1 MTPLRKRMIEALE
14 LRGSSPKT
22 IKLYVDCTARFA
34 RHFNKSPEHLGTEEV
49 RQYLLYLVHERKVAW
64 STYKQALAALRFL
77 YRWVLGRGEVVEDI
91 RAPRPER
98 RLPVVLSFAE
108 VHRFF
113 AAITSF
119 KHRTLLMFAYAAGLR
134 VSEAGRVRV
143 ADIDSERMVIRVVQG
158 KRKKDRYTILSPL
171 LLQMLRHYW
180 WAARPKDYL
189 FPGRG
194 RTGHATNSTVQRAC
208 LDAQAAAGL
217 GKDVTPHTLRHS
229 FATHL
234 LEAGTDLRVIQE
246 LLGHASPRT
255 TAMYTHVS
263 TKLIG
268 RTKSPLDLLVANHAA
283 QTVERTEVAE
293 AQTDA

>member
-1 MTPLRKRMIEALE
+1 MTPLRQRMIDALE
-14 LRGSSPKT
+14 LRGLSPKT
-22 IKLYVDCTARFA
+22 VKIYVDCIARFA
-34 RHFNKSPEHLGTEEV
+34 RHFKASPEKLGSDEV
-49 RQYLLYLVHERKVAW
+49 RTYLLYLVHERKVAW

-77 YRWVLGRGEVVEDI
+77 YRWVLERGEVVQDI

-98 RLPVVLSFAE
+98 RLPVVLSFDE

-113 AAITSF
+113 VAVPSF

-134 VSEAGRVRV
+134 ISEAASVRV
-143 ADIDSERMVIRVVQG
+143 SDIDSQRMVIRVVQG

-180 WAARPKDYL
+180 WAARPKVYL

-194 RTGHATNSTVQRAC
+194 KCGVVRSSTVQRAC
-208 LDAQAAAGL
+208 IEAQRIAGL
-217 GKDVTPHTLRHS
+217 GKEVTPHTLRHS

-255 TAMYTHVS
+255 TAIYTHVS
-263 TKLIG
+263 TRLIG
-268 RTKSPLDLLVANHAA
+268 KVKSPLDLLVADHAA
-283 QTVERTEVAE
+283 KSTEE
-293 AQTDA
+293 AASAP

>member
-14 LRGSSPKT
+14 LRGVSPKT
-22 IKLYVDCTARFA
+22 LKLYIDCVARFA
-34 RHFNKSPEHLGTEEV
+34 RHFGKSPEQLGSADV
-49 RQYLLYLVHERKVAW
+49 RTYLLYLIHERKVAW

-77 YRWVLGRGEVVEDI
+77 YRWVLQQGEVVQDI

-98 RLPVVLSFAE
+98 RLPVVLSFDE

-113 AAITSF
+113 AAIPSF
-119 KHRTLLMFAYAAGLR
+119 KYRTLLMFAYAAGLR
-134 VSEAGRVRV
+134 VSEAARVRV
-143 ADIDSERMVIRVVQG
+143 ADIDSQRMVIRIVQG

-194 RTGHATNSTVQRAC
+194 KSGVVSSSSVQRVC
-208 LDAQAAAGL
+208 LEAQRLAGL
-217 GKDVTPHTLRHS
+217 AKEVTPHTLRHS

-246 LLGHASPRT
+246 LLGHSSVRT
-255 TAMYTHVS
+255 TTLYTHVS

-268 RTKSPLDLLVANHAA
+268 RTKSPLDLLVTNHAA
-283 QTVERTEVAE
+283 GTACG
-293 AQTDA
+293 AQTEP

>member
-1 MTPLRKRMIEALE
+1 MTPLRQQMTDALE
-14 LRGSSPKT
+14 LRGLSPKT
-22 IKLYVDCTARFA
+22 VRLYVDCVARFA
-34 RHFNKSPEHLGTEEV
+34 RHFGQSPERLGSAEV
-49 RQYLLYLVHERKVAW
+49 RTYLLYLIHERKVAW
-64 STYKQALAALRFL
+64 GTYKQALAALRFL
-77 YRWVLGRGEVVEDI
+77 YRWVLENGEVVQDI

-98 RLPVVLSFAE
+98 RLPVVLSFEE

-119 KHRTLLMFAYAAGLR
+119 KHRTILMTAYAAGLR
-134 VSEAGRVRV
+134 ISEAARLRV
-143 ADIDSERMVIRVVQG
+143 ADIDPQRMVIRVVQG

-194 RTGHATNSTVQRAC
+194 KTRHVTSSTVQRAC
-208 LDAQAAAGL
+208 IEAHQAAGL
-217 GKDVTPHTLRHS
+217 AKEVTPHTLRHS

-255 TAMYTHVS
+255 TAIYTHVS
-263 TKLIG
+263 TRLIAK
-268 RTKSPLDLLVANHAA
+268 TKSPLDLLVAA
-283 QTVERTEVAE
+283 QGAKSN
-293 AQTDA
+293 A

>member
-1 MTPLRKRMIEALE
+1 MTPLRQRMTESLE
-14 LRGSSPKT
+14 LRGVSPKT
-22 IKLYVDCTARFA
+22 LRIYIDCVARFA
-34 RHFNKSPEHLGTEEV
+34 PHFGKSPEQLGCAEV
-49 RQYLLYLVHERKVAW
+49 RTYLLYLVHERKVAW
-64 STYKQALAALRFL
+64 GTYKQALAALRFL
-77 YRWVLGRGEVVEDI
+77 YRWVLERGEVVQDI

-98 RLPVVLSFAE
+98 RLPVVLSFEE

-113 AAITSF
+113 AAIPSF

-134 VSEAGRVRV
+134 VSEAASVRV
-143 ADIDSERMVIRVVQG
+143 SDIDSQRMVIRVVQG

-171 LLQMLRHYW
+171 LLEMLRHYW

-194 RTGHATNSTVQRAC
+194 RSGVVRSSTVQRAC
-208 LDAQAAAGL
+208 IEAQRIAGL
-217 GKDVTPHTLRHS
+217 GKEVTPHTLRHS

-234 LEAGTDLRVIQE
+234 LEAGTEVRVIQE

-255 TAMYTHVS
+255 TALYTHVS

-268 RTKSPLDLLVANHAA
+268 KVQSPLDLLVANHNAKTADEVHAA
-283 QTVERTEVAE
+283 P
-293 AQTDA
+293 